1 MLVATRP
8 YRIYAYGVICSDF
21 VIAKV
26 AIKIRTPKS
35 TGSDLTNFWLS
46 GLSADTGCLGIM
58 WIQRLHWCLWFRG
71 WKVRMSERRVERSR

>member
-35 TGSDLTNFWLS
+35 MGSDLTNFWLS
-46 GLSADTGCLGIM
+46 RWSADAGCLDVI
-58 WIQRLHWCLWFRG
+58 WSRFNHWCLWFRG
-71 WKVRMSERRVERSR
+71 WKVSMSERRVERSR